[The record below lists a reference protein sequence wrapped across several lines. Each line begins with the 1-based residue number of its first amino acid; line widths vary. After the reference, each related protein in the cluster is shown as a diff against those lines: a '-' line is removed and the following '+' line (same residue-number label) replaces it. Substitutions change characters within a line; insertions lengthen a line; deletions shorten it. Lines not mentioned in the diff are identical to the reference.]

1 MSATR
6 AGSTGDGSGWR
17 WALPALFF
25 VGPLLLWPAGTIL
38 ARGLAPEG
46 RLSLDVAQAVARDG
60 YYWERLAFS
69 LGQAAVSTLLA
80 VAIGLPA
87 AWVFALVRFPGRSLL
102 RALVTVPFVLPTIVV
117 ALAFERLLGPGGW
130 AGRAAA
136 SVGFV
141 MPEVSGTI
149 WAILA
154 AHVFYNVSVV
164 IRVVGGV

>member
-6 AGSTGDGSGWR
+6 QGSGWR
-17 WALPALFF
+17 WALPALLFIAL
-25 VGPLLLWPAGTIL
+25 LLLWPAGTIL

-46 RLSLDVAQAVARDG
+46 RLSLDVVQAVARDR

-69 LGQAAVSTLLA
+69 LGQAAASTALA

-130 AGRAAA
+130 AGRAATA
-136 SVGFV
+136 LGVE

-164 IRVVGGV
+164 IRVTPSCLL